1 MPPIPPAWTALA
13 EALLIGLL
21 IGVQRETIQGDR
33 RPGLRDF
40 LVIALCGGVCGLLQQ
55 PALTVSALAAA
66 VVFATI
72 YYLRAV
78 ERSGITTEFTLL
90 ATFLLAYLT
99 AVPSFKEGSPL
110 AIALTIVLVF
120 ALEVKSQL
128 HRFVRET
135 MLPAEFHDTLRF
147 LAIIFVIYPILP
159 DGSYGPYQ
167 FFSPRRV
174 WLFVILVSSIS
185 YVGYFCQKFLG
196 PTRGLLL
203 ASLFGGLAST
213 TAATAA
219 FARRAADEP
228 EKRDQYWEAATLA
241 NSVQFPRV
249 WALLAVVN
257 PVTAASSLPWLF
269 AMMAGGLL
277 LVFILSRRVK
287 PVPDA
292 PDKKLALGNPFRLT
306 PAIKFGAAFAAIQFV
321 SRWAN
326 DTLGSASLYATG
338 AAGMVDADAVVLSM
352 SDLTREGLLTEQAA
366 EFGILLALVANAVL
380 KTGIATWA
388 AGTGFGLRV
397 GLGFLLIFGAG
408 AITLAL

>member
-1 MPPIPPAWTALA
+1 MPTLPPAWTALA

-40 LVIALCGGVCGLLQQ
+40 IVIALCGGVCGLLQQ
-55 PALTVSALAAA
+55 PALTVAAIA
-66 VVFATI
+66 SIIVFATI
-72 YYLRAV
+72 YYLRAT
-78 ERSGITTEFTLL
+78 ERGGITTEFTLL

-99 AVPSFKEGSPL
+99 AVPNFKEGSPL

-159 DGSYGPYQ
+159 EGSYGPYQ

-219 FARRAADEP
+219 FARRCGEDP
-228 EKRDQYWEAATLA
+228 EKRDLYWQASTLA
-241 NSVQFPRV
+241 NAVQFPRV
-249 WALLAVVN
+249 WALLIVVN
-257 PVTAASSLPWLF
+257 PVTAASSLPWLL
-269 AMMAGGLL
+269 AMMAGGLV
-277 LVFILSRRVK
+277 LVFFLSRRVR
-287 PVPDA
+287 PDSA

-306 PAIKFGAAFAAIQFV
+306 PAIKFGAAFAAIQFI

-326 DTLGSASLYATG
+326 ETLGSASLYATG

-380 KTGIATWA
+380 KTGIAAW
-388 AGTGFGLRV
+388 GGGFAFGWRV
-397 GLGFLLIFGAG
+397 ALSFLLIFGAG
-408 AITLAL
+408 AITLAI